1 MKRSA
6 RQQNKSL
13 NLDGEEPILSVT
25 PSVVEI
31 IRAYN
36 WYSANCDET
45 DAVEYITDYMR
56 AKKVPKEQ
64 IRLVSKINPF
74 SLRNIGW
81 NCRILTNGG
90 DLPGDIK
97 DAAFAKLSDLIE
109 RASTVADDSVDVAA
123 TPVVSIQD
131 RIRDRTVELIGTLEV
146 EIDNFCINEKSDF
159 DVADWFRKNAIKPM
173 IAKKIAEYYQPVY
186 SEVFDALKG
195 KDEDLKYAYRH
206 WKKPVLKKYLE
217 FIKSIIT
224 TAETNAVVV
233 RTARNPRKKKVK
245 PASVIVA
252 KLKYCEKDETLNL
265 VSVNPATLVG
275 CDQLWCYNIRN
286 RTLSVYNA
294 LGPVGLSVKGQTLT
308 GFDEKTSITKK
319 LRKPKETLERV
330 LSGGKIVLRKL
341 MDEIK
346 TATKEAN
353 GRINNETILLRA
365 IKP

>member
-1 MKRSA
+1 MKKASSRIRNIA
-6 RQQNKSL
+6 NI
-13 NLDGEEPILSVT
+13 NGEEPILSVD
-25 PSVVEI
+25 PGAGEL

-36 WYSANCDET
+36 WYSANCDSD
-45 DAVEYITDYMR
+45 DAVKYVIAYLKT
-56 AKKVPKEQ
+56 KKVSKDQ
-64 IRLVSKINPF
+64 IKKISQISPF
-74 SLRNIGW
+74 RLRNIGW

-90 DLPGDIK
+90 NLPEDIRKACFVKLADLLDSVKEQEDVVAVEEKPIVSVQERIK
-97 DAAFAKLSDLIE
+97 D
-109 RASTVADDSVDVAA
+109 
-123 TPVVSIQD
+123 
-131 RIRDRTVELIGTLEV
+131 RTCELIGTLEV
-146 EIDNFCINEKSDF
+146 ELDWFALHDQTDF
-159 DVADWFRKNAIKPM
+159 DVVDWFRKNAIKPM
-173 IAKKIAEYYQPVY
+173 IAKKIADYYQPLY

-252 KLKYCEKDETLNL
+252 KLKYCEKDEALNL

-294 LGPVGLSVKGQTLT
+294 LGPVGLSIKGQSVT

-319 LRKPKETLERV
+319 LRKPKESLDRV
-330 LSGGKIVLRKL
+330 LEGGKLVLRKV
-341 MDEIK
+341 MEEVK
-346 TATKEAN
+346 CKPKEAN
-353 GRINNETILLRA
+353 GRINSDTLLLRV
-365 IKP
+365 IK